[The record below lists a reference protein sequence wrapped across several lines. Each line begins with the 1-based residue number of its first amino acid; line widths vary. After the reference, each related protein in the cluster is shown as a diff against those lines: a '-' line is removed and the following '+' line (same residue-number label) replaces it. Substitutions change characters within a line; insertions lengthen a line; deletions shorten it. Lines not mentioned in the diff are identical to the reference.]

1 MMRRRGGVVRTV
13 GRTAVVAGTATA
25 VAGGVSRR
33 QSRKA
38 AAEQD
43 TQAVNQQA
51 AYDQGQADAQ
61 ANQAAQ
67 APPPAAPPQAGDAE
81 VEELKRLADMKTQGL
96 ITDAEYTAAKA
107 KLLGI

>member
-1 MMRRRGGVVRTV
+1 MMRRRGGVARTV

-33 QSRKA
+33 QSKKA
-38 AAEQD
+38 AAEQN
-43 TQAVNQQA
+43 TQAANQQA

-61 ANQAAQ
+61 A
-67 APPPAAPPQAGDAE
+67 PPPAAPPQGGDTGL
-81 VEELKRLADMKTQGL
+81 EELQRLADMKTQGL
-96 ITDAEYTAAKA
+96 ISDAEYTAAKA